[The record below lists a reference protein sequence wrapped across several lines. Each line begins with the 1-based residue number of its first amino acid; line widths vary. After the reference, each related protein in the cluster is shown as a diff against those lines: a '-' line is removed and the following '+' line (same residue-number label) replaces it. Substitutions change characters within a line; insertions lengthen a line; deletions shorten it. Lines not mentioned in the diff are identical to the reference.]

1 MKTKFENLEQMIESN
16 FNDELFEK
24 KAYDVSS
31 QINNAYDFIYLANMV
46 RWAEFD
52 DEDKG
57 LEIAGNIIDRAIE
70 LSVKQKD
77 KEKLE
82 EIVFELEA
90 GLEMDERAN
99 EVKSIIENM

>member
-1 MKTKFENLEQMIESN
+1 
-16 FNDELFEK
+16 
-24 KAYDVSS
+24 
-31 QINNAYDFIYLANMV
+31 MV

>member
-1 MKTKFENLEQMIESN
+1 MKTKFENLEQMIEPN

-31 QINNAYDFIYLANMV
+31 QINNADDFIYLANMV